1 MQMGSFCHCQPYGKE
16 LKVMIDLDKVEACK
30 RTAYA
35 REAARH
41 REAPA
46 RREAAWRIAHQAA
59 RMLKADFGATRVIAF
74 GSLAHGAWFTS
85 RSDIDLA
92 AEGIP
97 PDAFFKSWCALDG
110 LKSHIEINL
119 IAIESASEAVIRE
132 ISELGVE
139 L

>member
-1 MQMGSFCHCQPYGKE
+1 MKLMVDP
-16 LKVMIDLDKVEACK
+16 DKIEDCK

-35 REAARH
+35 REAAR
-41 REAPA
+41 
-46 RREAAWRIAHQAA
+46 RREAVVRRETAWRIAHQAA
-59 RMLKADFGATRVIAF
+59 CILKANFGATRVIVF

-110 LKSHIEINL
+110 LGSNFEINL
-119 IAIESASEAVIRE
+119 IAIESASEEMSREIRE
-132 ISELGVE
+132 LGIEL
-139 L
+139 